1 MIYGGVGGKKAI
13 YLLLEIDPDS
23 KVLASSG
30 YSMDTLIANSKNYGF
45 EDCRIK
51 TFKIEDLKKALLEV
65 LNDN

>member
-23 KVLASSG
+23 KVLVSRG

-45 EDCRIK
+45 GDCIIK
-51 TFKIEDLKKALLEV
+51 TFKIEELKKALLEV